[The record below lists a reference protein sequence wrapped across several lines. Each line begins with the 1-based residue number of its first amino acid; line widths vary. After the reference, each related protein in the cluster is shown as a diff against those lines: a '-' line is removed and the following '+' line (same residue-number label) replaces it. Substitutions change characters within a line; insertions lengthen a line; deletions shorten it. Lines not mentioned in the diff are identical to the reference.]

1 VRFAS
6 SRPVVPPIG
15 NSRTSV
21 DLQEFGGSRNGA
33 LLKRCYLKR
42 VPSFESITVNRLL
55 QRFGIATYRITG
67 AGHLYSLKDIEAIEE
82 QAKHRA
88 PLPGRSNWGKNP
100 KEGAL

>member
-21 DLQEFGGSRNGA
+21 DRNGA